1 MRSVGDEVKNATV
14 RPARRWCAAP
24 RQEGGGG
31 KNDCFLTNHR
41 HIVCIPS
48 ECKFCGNVNTL
59 LVNRNEMM
67 NECITK
73 LLFTIAVQWEC
84 YKLGM
89 GLNFCL

>member
-1 MRSVGDEVKNATV
+1 MLPSV
-14 RPARRWCAAP
+14 RP
-24 RQEGGGG
+24 GGGVLLRG
-31 KNDCFLTNHR
+31 GRGGGAKMIVFLTNHR

-84 YKLGM
+84 YRLGM
-89 GLNFCL
+89 GLHFRI

>member
-1 MRSVGDEVKNATV
+1 MLPSV
-14 RPARRWCAAP
+14 RPGGGVLLRGRR
-24 RQEGGGG
+24 GG
-31 KNDCFLTNHR
+31 KNDRFLTNHR